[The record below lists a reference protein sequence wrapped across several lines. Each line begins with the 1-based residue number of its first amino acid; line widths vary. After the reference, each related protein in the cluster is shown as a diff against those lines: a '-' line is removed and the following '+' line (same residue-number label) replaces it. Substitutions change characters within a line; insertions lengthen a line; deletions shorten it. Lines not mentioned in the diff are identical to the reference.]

1 LAILI
6 GLDAKINYY
15 PLMLRAGKL
24 SKSRSRYLHRLKL
37 KKYRQ
42 QENAFLIEGKRLVET
57 ALTSDWTVE
66 EVYLSQRA
74 LGSMEDSTLGQAIAA
89 RDIPALSASAR
100 EIDSLC
106 ETETPQGIAALVRAR
121 DYNPD
126 QFEWERL
133 RLCLVLE
140 DLKDPGNLGMII
152 RTAHGFGVDVIFLTR
167 GCVELFSPK
176 VVRATMG
183 SLFYV
188 PVLVEGSI
196 SAVDFVKRLADRGFE
211 VIAGDPEGEIEIGQK
226 NFPEMVCMIIGSEPT
241 GISKGL
247 RGLAEVSARIPTR
260 GSLESLNVAA
270 ACSIFLYEIARQKRF

>member
-1 LAILI
+1 MAILI

-15 PLMLRAGKL
+15 PSMLRVEKL
-24 SKSRSRYLHRLKL
+24 SKSRSKYLHRLKL

-66 EVYLSQRA
+66 EVYLSQRVLESLA
-74 LGSMEDSTLGQAIAA
+74 GSTLGRAIAA
-89 RDIPALSASAR
+89 RDIPVLSAGTR

-106 ETETPQGIAALVRAR
+106 ETETPQGIAALVRTR
-121 DYNPD
+121 GYNPD
-126 QFEWERL
+126 EFEWDRL
-133 RLCLVLE
+133 ALCLVLE
-140 DLKDPGNLGMII
+140 DLKDPGNLGMIV
-152 RTAHGFGVDVIFLTR
+152 RTAHGFAVDVIFLTS

-188 PVLVEGSI
+188 PVLVEGPI
-196 SAVDFVKRLADRGFE
+196 SAPDFVKRLTDRDFE
-211 VIAGDPEGEIEIGQK
+211 VVAGDPEGEIEIDRK
-226 NFPEMVCMIIGSEPT
+226 SFPERVCMVIGSEPT
-241 GISKGL
+241 GISKSL
-247 RGLAEVSARIPTR
+247 RGLADVSVRIPTR

-270 ACSIFLYEIARQKRF
+270 ACSIFLYEIARQKRS